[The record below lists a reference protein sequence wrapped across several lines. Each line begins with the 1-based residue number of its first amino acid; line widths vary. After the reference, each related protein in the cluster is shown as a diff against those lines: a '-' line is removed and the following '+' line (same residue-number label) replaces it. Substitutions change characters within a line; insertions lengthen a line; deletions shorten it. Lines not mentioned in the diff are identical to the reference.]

1 MRGQGDLLE
10 AGAWGLLFLLFFYHV
25 SLLSAPAK
33 PWWQAVPTVKI
44 DGKLFLTEEIGKEPL
59 QSGECEDNT
68 HFSSIFLTLF
78 VLKVSCIVATAQ

>member
-44 DGKLFLTEEIGKEPL
+44 DGKLFLTEEMGKEPL
-59 QSGECEDNT
+59 QSGE
-68 HFSSIFLTLF
+68 
-78 VLKVSCIVATAQ
+78 